1 MIYSKNITK
10 EYNGKV
16 VLNDINF
23 VIYPGDKIALIGEN
37 GIGKTTLLE
46 IICEKIQPTFGFIE
60 RKKQLAKIS
69 YFPQEIAFTEVENK
83 TILEFIIS
91 DITVSRYKI
100 EEMLYVFS
108 VSQNINTRMNE
119 ISGGEQTK
127 IIFIRFL
134 LGSHEMLLMDEPTNN
149 IDIKTIILL
158 EKWIKKSKK
167 TFIIVSHDRKFLSAT
182 CTRILEID
190 RESRN
195 IIDRRVNYTNYLKDR
210 ENEKKLQRFK
220 YKEYINKKKALVK
233 ASEKIKNNSSDYRLR
248 IKNKYSF
255 STKQEKQT
263 KALRFAKALLKRSK
277 MLKKIDKPIDFEP
290 PVFTLHDDNAN
301 DTANKNL
308 YSIFLRNLEIG
319 YKNKILFKNLKL
331 NIKYGERI
339 CLLGSN
345 GSGKTTL
352 LNTITKKKNIFKGDI
367 FVGKKIKFFNVL
379 QNEQKLNSSEP
390 TINYFTNTYKIDEDE
405 SVKLLLEAD
414 LSKKDI
420 EKNVNLLSPGQRM
433 RLLFAGISTI
443 ESNTL
448 ILDEPTN
455 HLDIETT
462 EALEHML
469 SFFPGNIILVT
480 HDRMFLGKIK
490 NFTFYQIHNKK
501 INPIKSFKEYILN
514 ASKESDKFVSR
525 FINKIE

>member
-69 YFPQEIAFTEVENK
+69 YFPQEISFTEVENK

-210 ENEKKLQRFK
+210 ENEKKLQR
-220 YKEYINKKKALVK
+220 L
-233 ASEKIKNNSSDYRLR
+233 
-248 IKNKYSF
+248 
-255 STKQEKQT
+255 
-263 KALRFAKALLKRSK
+263 
-277 MLKKIDKPIDFEP
+277 
-290 PVFTLHDDNAN
+290 
-301 DTANKNL
+301 
-308 YSIFLRNLEIG
+308 
-319 YKNKILFKNLKL
+319 
-331 NIKYGERI
+331 
-339 CLLGSN
+339 
-345 GSGKTTL
+345 
-352 LNTITKKKNIFKGDI
+352 
-367 FVGKKIKFFNVL
+367 
-379 QNEQKLNSSEP
+379 
-390 TINYFTNTYKIDEDE
+390 
-405 SVKLLLEAD
+405 
-414 LSKKDI
+414 
-420 EKNVNLLSPGQRM
+420 
-433 RLLFAGISTI
+433 
-443 ESNTL
+443 
-448 ILDEPTN
+448 
-455 HLDIETT
+455 
-462 EALEHML
+462 
-469 SFFPGNIILVT
+469 
-480 HDRMFLGKIK
+480 
-490 NFTFYQIHNKK
+490 
-501 INPIKSFKEYILN
+501 
-514 ASKESDKFVSR
+514 
-525 FINKIE
+525 